1 MKPGYFLIPVLLIAL
16 TVTFIEFGCSK
27 SSGGNCKPKMSLQ
40 SVNTTVQPNDS
51 MIAMFKFS
59 GCTASNGTFVSIRVR
74 LNQAP
79 VTQMVG
85 PDTIYNPIPS
95 YSASSGQYRYVLDWD
110 DYLSETANQNDTMV
124 FKFFVL
130 SADSISSD
138 TITSPQIVIM
148 YQ

>member
-16 TVTFIEFGCSK
+16 TVTFIAFSCTK
-27 SSGGNCKPKMSLQ
+27 SSSGKPTIQLQ
-40 SVNTTVQPNDS
+40 SITTTVQPNDS
-51 MIAMFKFS
+51 MIAMFKFGGAS
-59 GCTASNGTFVSIRVR
+59 ASNGSFYSIRVR

-85 PDTIYNPIPS
+85 PDTINNPIPTF
-95 YSASSGQYRYVLDWD
+95 SAGSGQYRYVLDWD

-130 SADSISSD
+130 TADSISSD
-138 TITSPQIVIM
+138 TITSPQIVIL

>member
-16 TVTFIEFGCSK
+16 TVTFIEFSCTK
-27 SSGGNCKPKMSLQ
+27 SSSGKPTIQLQ
-40 SVNTTVQPNDS
+40 SITTTVQPNDS
-51 MIAMFKFS
+51 MIATFKFGGAS
-59 GCTASNGTFVSIRVR
+59 ASNGSFYSIRVR

-85 PDTIYNPIPS
+85 PDTINNPIPTF
-95 YSASSGQYRYVLDWD
+95 SAGSGQYRYVLDWD

-130 SADSISSD
+130 TADSISSD
-138 TITSPQIVIM
+138 TITSPQIVIL

>member
-16 TVTFIEFGCSK
+16 TVTFIEFSCTK
-27 SSGGNCKPKMSLQ
+27 SSSGKPTIQLQ
-40 SVNTTVQPNDS
+40 SITTTVQPNDS
-51 MIAMFKFS
+51 MIATFKFGGAS
-59 GCTASNGTFVSIRVR
+59 ASNGSFYSIRVR

-85 PDTIYNPIPS
+85 PDTINNPIPTF
-95 YSASSGQYRYVLDWD
+95 SAGSGQYRYVLDWD

-130 SADSISSD
+130 TADSISSD
-138 TITSPQIVIM
+138 TITSPQIVVL

>member
-1 MKPGYFLIPVLLIAL
+1 MKPGYFLIPVLLIVL
-16 TVTFIEFGCSK
+16 TAILFAGSCTK
-27 SSGGNCKPKMSLQ
+27 SSGGKPTIKLESIT
-40 SVNTTVQPNDS
+40 TTVQPNDS
-51 MIAMFKFS
+51 MIATFKFGGAS
-59 GCTASNGTFVSIRVR
+59 ASNGYFYSIRVR

-130 SADSISSD
+130 TADSISSD
-138 TITSPQIVIM
+138 TITSPQIVIIN
-148 YQ
+148 Q